1 MACVET
7 LAHESAKRIGDS
19 HEDRIDGTRF
29 NLGLELL
36 ESH

>member
-1 MACVET
+1 MAGMET
-7 LAHESAKRIGDS
+7 LAHESAKGIGNG